1 MGVVVAGSVFSA
13 VVLDELMLLGLP
25 FVFLLGFITIVDF
38 KQVFWLLM
46 ICLPLSTEFDV
57 TASLATDLPTEPLI
71 AGLSLLTLIYLAAHP
86 DKINFKALRHPI
98 MILLTLHLLWTLLTM
113 VNSNK
118 FIVSLKFF
126 TAKMWYI
133 LTFVVLTMKI
143 INSEKR
149 FKTFFWCVFIS
160 LSVTAISVLARLI
173 AMNFAFE
180 DVQIAMRPF
189 YRNHVSY
196 AAILSLF
203 YPFIFV
209 ALGWYKRWSLMWLFL
224 IGSILLFLV
233 AIQFSY
239 TRTAYLALI
248 IALGAWFV
256 IRYKLMKFVLAGAL
270 VVAIAGISFLI
281 NNNKYLDFAPNYDT
295 TISHNDFNSLVEAT
309 YKLEDIS
316 TMERVYRWVAAFRM
330 SNDELGFGFGPGNF
344 YNFYKGYTVK
354 KFKTYVSDNPER
366 SGVHSYFL
374 MMLVEQ
380 GVLGLII
387 FIALTFGIL
396 IYGERI
402 YHQTMHNRERRQI
415 ILGIILSIIVI
426 DAFLIINDMIETDKV
441 GSFYFMNIAM
451 LVNFDLLNRKDKAQ
465 NKGLRN

>member
-1 MGVVVAGSVFSA
+1 MSIFSA
-13 VVLDELMLLGLP
+13 IAMDELMLLGLP
-25 FVFLLGFITIVDF
+25 FIFILGFITIVDF
-38 KQVFWLLM
+38 EKIFWLLM
-46 ICLPLSTEFDV
+46 ISLPISTEFDV
-57 TASLATDLPTEPLI
+57 THSLATDLPTEPLI
-71 AGLSLLTLIYLAAHP
+71 AGLSLVTLIYLAGHP
-86 DKINFKALRHPI
+86 DKINVKALRHPV
-98 MILLTLHLLWTLLTM
+98 MILLSLHLLWTMIAM

-133 LTFVVLTMKI
+133 TTFVVLTMKI

-160 LSVTAISVLARLI
+160 LTFTAVSVLARLI
-173 AMNFAFE
+173 SMNFAFE
-180 DVQIAMRPF
+180 DVQVAMRPF

-196 AAILSLF
+196 AAILALF

-209 ALGWYKRWSLMWLFL
+209 ALGWYKRWSWTWLFL
-224 IGSILLFLV
+224 VGCIGLHLI
-233 AIQFSY
+233 AIQYSY
-239 TRTAYLALI
+239 TRTAYLALV
-248 IALGAWFV
+248 IALGAWFI
-256 IRYKLMKFVLAGAL
+256 IRFKLMKYVLAGAL
-270 VVAIAGISFLI
+270 VVGIVGISFLI
-281 NNNKYLDFAPNYDT
+281 TNNKYLDFAPNYDT

-330 SNDELGFGFGPGNF
+330 SNDELEFGFGPGNF

-354 KFKTYVSDNPER
+354 KFKTYVSHNPER

-380 GVLGLII
+380 GVLGLVF
-387 FIALTFGIL
+387 FIVLTFGFL

-402 YHQTMHNRERRQI
+402 YHQTSHNRERRQI
-415 ILGIILSIIVI
+415 VLGIILSMIVI
-426 DAFLIINDMIETDKV
+426 DSFLLINDMIETDKV

-451 LVNFDLLNRKDKAQ
+451 LVNFDLLNRREKKEKAISKP
-465 NKGLRN
+465 N